1 MSHHSMFPYS
11 KMSFVG
17 IYMKNIHLELLSNL
31 FPKAFQRTAKAGGLE
46 VNTIS
51 KVNSSGF
58 FFPLRLLQLQFSS
71 GRLASVFPSASSY

>member
-1 MSHHSMFPYS
+1 MFPYS

-17 IYMKNIHLELLSNL
+17 TYMKNIHLELLSNL
-31 FPKAFQRTAKAGGLE
+31 FPKAFQRTAKAGRLE
-46 VNTIS
+46 VSTIS